1 MHDDLRARVAA
12 DFPRAR
18 AELER
23 LVRIPSVSAA
33 GFDAGEVRRS
43 ALATAE
49 LMRDTGL
56 DDVRL
61 LEVEGAHPAVLG
73 ERRAG
78 HDRPT
83 VLLYAHHDVQ
93 PPGDLAQWT
102 SDPFQPVERD
112 GRLFGRGVSDDK
124 AGIAMHLAALRALG
138 DGLSLNVKMF
148 VEGEEEIGSLHLG
161 DFLRR
166 YATDLAADV
175 IVIAD
180 SANWRVGEPALTT
193 TLRGLVDCEVEVRTL
208 REGVHSGLF
217 GGAFPD
223 ALMALSRVLASLHD
237 DAGRPAVAGL
247 VSNQTDGPEL
257 SEAEL
262 REQAGA
268 EAGTDVIGE
277 GPLTSRTWSQ
287 PAISVLA
294 IDAPPVAGA
303 INQLVPVARAKVSVR
318 LAPGDE
324 PARAM
329 AALVAHL
336 EAQRPWGAAVSV
348 TPGSSAEP
356 AAGSTRGDPAHRRR
370 RPDEPLSR
378 PRRGIG
384 DLQRPPTTLSA
395 PASPRPGAVPRWTSG
410 SAGRSPSWGRSRPP
424 RPARPS
430 CSPAPA
436 TRRAARTRRSRLHG
450 PDESQDIGD
459 LRSAPAS
466 RKRSRCARSAPAEP
480 LAARDR

>member
-73 ERRAG
+73 ECHAG
-78 HDRPT
+78 DDRPT

-237 DAGRPAVAGL
+237 DAGRPAVARR
-247 VSNQTDGPEL
+247 VAHQTGGPEL

-324 PARAM
+324 PDRAM

-348 TPGSSAEP
+348 TPGSSA
-356 AAGSTRGDPAHRRR
+356 
-370 RPDEPLSR
+370 
-378 PRRGIG
+378 
-384 DLQRPPTTLSA
+384 A
-395 PASPRPGAVPRWTSG
+395 PASLDAAGPAYDAFRAGFAEAWGRPAVDIGVGGSIPFVGAFQAAAPGAAILLTGAGDPTS
-410 SAGRSPSWGRSRPP
+410 RY
-424 RPARPS
+424 
-430 CSPAPA
+430 
-436 TRRAARTRRSRLHG
+436 HG

-459 LRSAPAS
+459 LQRA
-466 RKRSRCARSAPAEP
+466 CLAEAIA
-480 LAARDR
+480 LRTLGGG